1 MEERKLTDK
10 DVIKALENCSVGY
23 GAGVV
28 GNLYEETLNL
38 IHRLQTENEEY
49 KWKLENGE
57 LVSKEWH
64 DEQVLHLQ
72 TENEELKKSKFGNW
86 KVKFF
91 KAQEEINEQKSE
103 IERLREDNDKQKAV
117 IERLK
122 IDRENEKKWCKI
134 KIKQVVEDTA
144 EEALEQFICK
154 IVNENIVG
162 VNDDLYDELLLAKDE
177 LLKEKY
183 GVE

>member
-38 IHRLQTENEEY
+38 IHRLQTENEE
-49 KWKLENGE
+49 
-57 LVSKEWH
+57 
-64 DEQVLHLQ
+64 
-72 TENEELKKSKFGNW
+72 LKKSKFGNW

-91 KAQEEINEQKSE
+91 KAQEEINEQKFE

-154 IVNENIVG
+154 IVNSNIVG